1 MKKESATLFKTHAE
15 AAIKELSF
23 VLAAAEA
30 SSSDDELIP
39 IKQSVGDLIA
49 RIDNFLIESIYS
61 RYPELDDL

>member
-1 MKKESATLFKTHAE
+1 MNKEAAIRFKTHAE
-15 AAIKELSF
+15 AAIKELSSGL
-23 VLAAAEA
+23 VAAET

-49 RIDNFLIESIYS
+49 RIDSLLVETIYS